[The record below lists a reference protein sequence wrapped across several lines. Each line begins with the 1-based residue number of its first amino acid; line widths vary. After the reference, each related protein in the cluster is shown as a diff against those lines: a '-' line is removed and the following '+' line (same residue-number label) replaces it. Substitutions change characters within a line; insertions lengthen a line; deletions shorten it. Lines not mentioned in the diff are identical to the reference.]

1 MGDGISDIK
10 AAFVTLLSNSST
22 FQTLVGAVAPEG
34 GGEGGGEDPPFDA
47 AAEAAKHIYNTYL
60 PPSDYEEYTLD
71 ELETLRPYALY
82 WLAPVTDTL
91 VSSDGFGRSGEIH
104 VRIERDIPAALQG
117 QPAQVQSTWDA
128 IVGGICDDL
137 CALGRSPGYALPV
150 TGVTLPEDYDYRLVR
165 DERSTI
171 GDIQG
176 AEFTVTWGG
185 GAG

>member
-10 AAFVTLLSNSST
+10 AAFVALLSNSAT
-22 FQTLVGAVAPEG
+22 FQTLVGAVETEG
-34 GGEGGGEDPPFDA
+34 GEGGEDPPFDA
-47 AAEAAKHIYNTYL
+47 ATEAAKCIYNTYL

-104 VRIERDIPAALQG
+104 VRIERDIPSDLQG
-117 QPAQVQSTWDA
+117 KPAQVQSTWDA

-137 CALGRSPGYALPV
+137 RALGRSPGYALPV

-176 AEFTVTWGG
+176 AEFSVLWGTG
-185 GAG
+185 G